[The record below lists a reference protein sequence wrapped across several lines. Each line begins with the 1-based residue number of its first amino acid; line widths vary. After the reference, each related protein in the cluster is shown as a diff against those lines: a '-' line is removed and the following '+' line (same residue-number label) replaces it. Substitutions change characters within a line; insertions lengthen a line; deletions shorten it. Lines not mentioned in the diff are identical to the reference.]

1 MCILQHVYLFRW
13 QFLSTNDKI
22 TFHILTFIQKHSK
35 LLYVTVMLYL
45 FFAQMKSNKYTS
57 EIVKSFSFIV
67 TRVEAIVTFLLT
79 YATK

>member
-1 MCILQHVYLFRW
+1 
-13 QFLSTNDKI
+13 
-22 TFHILTFIQKHSK
+22 
-35 LLYVTVMLYL
+35 MLYL